1 MVEKKIFRQYD
12 IRGVWS
18 KDLTS
23 ESVYLIGR
31 AFGTLAVR
39 ASGKKS
45 VSLSVGR
52 DVRLSSGAIAK
63 ELIRGIVSTGSGVI
77 DIGECPT
84 PVQYF
89 SLHRLDVDGGVMVT
103 GSHNP
108 PEYNGFKLSIGKET
122 IFGEGIQHLREIAE
136 AEEFA
141 EGNGTVEKK
150 EILDDYVDYL
160 KKDFPDLSGIKVVLD
175 AGNGTAGL
183 VAPRILEELGAKVIR
198 LFCEPDG
205 NFPNHHPD
213 PVVPENLQTLREK
226 VRSESADLGVAY
238 DGDSDRIGVVDF
250 DGEIIWG
257 DRLMI
262 IFARDILEKSP
273 GAAIIGE
280 VKCSQIMYDDI
291 IRCRGK
297 AIMWK
302 TGHSLIK
309 KKMKE
314 EKALAAGEMSG
325 HIFFADRYFGYDDA
339 IYATLRLLEIL
350 KKTGEPYRMK
360 RLLAGLPR
368 VFSTPEI
375 RFDCPDDLKF
385 RVAEM
390 MRDAFSEYDVNT
402 IDGARIHFSDGWA
415 LIRASNTQPALVM
428 RFEASN
434 EPSLERIRATV
445 EEKLDSAM
453 RRLK

>member
-1 MVEKKIFRQYD
+1 MVDNRIFRQYD

-18 KDLTS
+18 RELTP
-23 ESVYLIGR
+23 ESVYIIGR
-31 AFGTLAVR
+31 AFGTLALR
-39 ASGKKS
+39 AVGKKS
-45 VSLSVGR
+45 VRLSVGR
-52 DVRLSSGAIAK
+52 DVRLSSGAVA
-63 ELIRGIVSTGSGVI
+63 EGLIRGLVSTGAGVV

-89 SLHRLDVDGGVMVT
+89 SLHRLDVDGGVMIT

-122 IFGEGIQHLREIAE
+122 IFGEEIQRLRDIVE
-136 AEEFA
+136 AQEFA
-141 EGNGTVEKK
+141 EGVGTVEKK
-150 EILDDYVDYL
+150 EILGDYAAYI
-160 KKDFPDLSGIKVVLD
+160 KKGFPDLGGIKVVLD

-183 VAPRILEELGAKVIR
+183 VAPSVLEELGAKVTR

-213 PVVPENLQTLREK
+213 PVVPENLQALRKK
-226 VRSESADLGVAY
+226 VMTESADLGVAY
-238 DGDSDRIGVVDF
+238 DGDSDRIGVVDA

-262 IFARDILEKSP
+262 LFARDILQRSP

-291 IRCRGK
+291 NRNRGN

-314 EKALAAGEMSG
+314 EKALLAGEMSG

-339 IYATLRLLEIL
+339 IYATLRLMEIL
-350 KKTGEPYRMK
+350 KKAGEPYRMK
-360 RLLAGLPR
+360 RLLAGLPQ

-375 RFDCPDDLKF
+375 RFDCPDDQKF
-385 RVAEM
+385 RVTEM

-402 IDGARIHFSDGWA
+402 IDGARINFGAGWA

-428 RFEASN
+428 RFEASD
-434 EPSLERIRATV
+434 EQSLNRIRNTV
-445 EEKLDSAM
+445 EEKLDSVM

>member
-1 MVEKKIFRQYD
+1 MVEKRIFRQYD

-18 KDLTS
+18 KDLTP
-23 ESVYLIGR
+23 EAVHLIGR
-31 AFGTLAVR
+31 AFGTLALR
-39 ASGKKS
+39 TSGKKS
-45 VSLSVGR
+45 VRLSVGR
-52 DVRLSSGAIAK
+52 DVRLSSGEIS
-63 ELIRGIVSTGSGVI
+63 EGLIKGIVSTGSGVI

-122 IFGEGIQHLREIAE
+122 IFGEGIQRLREIVDAR
-136 AEEFA
+136 EFA
-141 EGNGTVEKK
+141 EGSGTVEKK
-150 EILDDYVDYL
+150 EMLGDYAGYL
-160 KKDFPDLSGIKVVLD
+160 KKDFPDFTGIKVVLD

-213 PVVPENLQTLREK
+213 PVVPENLAALREK
-226 VRSESADLGVAY
+226 VRTESADLGVAY
-238 DGDSDRIGVVDF
+238 DGDSDRIGVVDS

-262 IFARDILEKSP
+262 LFARDILERSP

-291 IRCRGK
+291 TRNRGK

-309 KKMKE
+309 KKMKD

-339 IYATLRLLEIL
+339 IYATLRLMEIL
-350 KKTGEPYRMK
+350 KKTGEPYRIK
-360 RLLAGLPR
+360 RLLAGLPQ

-375 RFDCPDDLKF
+375 RFDCPDNLKF
-385 RVAEM
+385 RVTEM

-402 IDGARIHFSDGWA
+402 IDGARINFGEGWA

-434 EPSLERIRATV
+434 EPSLNRIRETV
-445 EEKLDSAM
+445 EEKLDSVM
-453 RRLK
+453 SRLK